1 MVGLL
6 DPDGADQWDLAGS
19 DASPY
24 VMAQGAFGS
33 RVPADTMMDSPQFT
47 QEPGVAPGP
56 PVQSSRDLAR
66 EDLTARRNALVDQL
80 DALNKQIQGMP
91 QGDAKLTGVMDQFL
105 DTSRK
110 LNGIFDEF
118 QQSSAG
124 QFGKRMLERS
134 ENRGADADTI
144 MNAIQNRQA
153 QPRQPLPSPAP
164 GGAPYAPAPAL
175 IAPQAPPTSGLTS
188 FNDPVPQY
196 LRTALAQLAQRRA

>member
-33 RVPADTMMDSPQFT
+33 RVPADTMMDSPQFLV
-47 QEPGVAPGP
+47 EPGVAPRAAAP
-56 PVQSSRDLAR
+56 SDKYQTEADRQAQVSSVLQQIQA
-66 EDLTARRNALVDQL
+66 VSKQMDQL
-80 DALNKQIQGMP
+80 PVGSPDRSGLYQRWSDLN
-91 QGDAKLTGVMDQFL
+91 DQFDQL
-105 DTSRK
+105 HKQWSE
-110 LNGIFDEF
+110 GPI
-118 QQSSAG
+118 G
-124 QFGKRMLERS
+124 QWSQRQVDIHD
-134 ENRGADADTI
+134 NQGADADAI

-164 GGAPYAPAPAL
+164 GGAPYAPAPAP
-175 IAPQAPPTSGLTS
+175 IVPQAPPTSGLTS

-196 LRTALAQLAQRRA
+196 LRTALARLQRRA